1 MWTEDGREDSASG
14 LIAFVT
20 KLVIIDTGFPGV
32 LFILSFGQLMPQL
45 IASKFPVFFMNIPG
59 VGIVSRIALLLESV
73 GVTHFSWLLA
83 HIVQR
88 ILCLK
93 DESVLFVDGGVS
105 SDGSAPGDGN
115 AAERGADFAGDD
127 ALAIA
132 VDRAD
137 ASPPARSE

>member
-14 LIAFVT
+14 LIAFLT

-88 ILCLK
+88 VLCLK
-93 DESVLFVDGGVS
+93 DESVLFVDSESRDHSHPAEGES
-105 SDGSAPGDGN
+105 S
-115 AAERGADFAGDD
+115 GA
-127 ALAIA
+127 LTT
-132 VDRAD
+132 VQ
-137 ASPPARSE
+137 P